1 MLDHSTSHMAAVE
14 NADRKDRKRQQAASR
29 QSTSNARK
37 PLEQKLSTLET
48 ELKVLTAERDNIMQ
62 WLATE
67 DAYADDNKAR
77 LQEMLKRQGEV
88 VTLLADVEW
97 TWFDVQQK
105 LEVAG

>member
-1 MLDHSTSHMAAVE
+1 M
-14 NADRKDRKRQQAASR
+14 
-29 QSTSNARK
+29 
-37 PLEQKLSTLET
+37 LET
-48 ELKVLTAERDNIMQ
+48 ELKVLTAERDNIIQ

-67 DAYADDNKAR
+67 DAYLEDNKAR

>member
-1 MLDHSTSHMAAVE
+1 MLRGYLYRPDP
-14 NADRKDRKRQQAASR
+14 NG
-29 QSTSNARK
+29 
-37 PLEQKLSTLET
+37 LGLKLAKLET
-48 ELKVLTAERDNIMQ
+48 EMKTLTTERDDIVQ

-67 DAYADDNKAR
+67 EAYLEDNKPR

-97 TWFDVQQK
+97 KWFDVQQK

>member
-1 MLDHSTSHMAAVE
+1 M
-14 NADRKDRKRQQAASR
+14 
-29 QSTSNARK
+29 
-37 PLEQKLSTLET
+37 
-48 ELKVLTAERDNIMQ
+48 KVLTAERDNIIQ

-67 DAYADDNKAR
+67 DAYADDNKAL

-88 VTLLADVEW
+88 ATLLADVEW

>member
-1 MLDHSTSHMAAVE
+1 M
-14 NADRKDRKRQQAASR
+14 
-29 QSTSNARK
+29 
-37 PLEQKLSTLET
+37 
-48 ELKVLTAERDNIMQ
+48 KVLTAERDNIIQ

-67 DAYADDNKAR
+67 DAYLEDNKAR
-77 LQEMLKRQGEV
+77 LQEMLKRQGEA

>member
-1 MLDHSTSHMAAVE
+1 MIEVAPTFIE
-14 NADRKDRKRQQAASR
+14 IKTPDRKDQKRQQAVSR
-29 QSTSNARK
+29 QSASSARK
-37 PLEQKLSTLET
+37 PLEQKLSKLET
-48 ELKVLTAERDNIMQ
+48 DLKVLTAERDNIIQ

-67 DAYADDNKAR
+67 DTYLEDNKAR

-88 VTLLADVEW
+88 VTLLADLEL

>member
-1 MLDHSTSHMAAVE
+1 M
-14 NADRKDRKRQQAASR
+14 
-29 QSTSNARK
+29 
-37 PLEQKLSTLET
+37 
-48 ELKVLTAERDNIMQ
+48 KVLTAERDNIIQ

>member
-1 MLDHSTSHMAAVE
+1 M
-14 NADRKDRKRQQAASR
+14 
-29 QSTSNARK
+29 
-37 PLEQKLSTLET
+37 
-48 ELKVLTAERDNIMQ
+48 KVLTAERDNIIQ

-67 DAYADDNKAR
+67 DAYADDNKAL

-88 VTLLADVEW
+88 VTLLADIEW